1 MIQHLKGESDMG
13 RDNKQGKS
21 KNKGSLPQ
29 TPANQKI
36 APNQAREE
44 TAQEL
49 LELEQLVAKNKTK
62 NKYKM

>member
-1 MIQHLKGESDMG
+1 MG

-36 APNQAREE
+36 APSQAKEE
-44 TAQEL
+44 VAAEL
-49 LELEQLVAKNKTK
+49 LELEKLAGQHKNTPQK
-62 NKYKM
+62 